1 MCLMKNNF
9 SKVLAPEEK
18 EGKAKTRQEARKL
31 CAVILAIFKMPFMH
45 RLTQSM
51 AENTYVRSRGK
62 NIIKTKI
69 AENTSNTLE
78 QQKVRVRMKL
88 AEFLSRVFYT
98 PAQVAFPQ
106 RRRDLTAL
114 NACVQAIMRAITVN
128 DDLEATVD
136 YATMQIAKGNL
147 AMLDDISITLDAES
161 RTFTVSYPAGDYGYG
176 SEPTDTLQI
185 VLFEQELMRCKM
197 FEAGT
202 RGEDG
207 NAILNIPT
215 KWNPEEVLAYAFML
229 SANKRKA
236 SNSEYIAIS

>member
-1 MCLMKNNF
+1 MKNDF
-9 SKVLAPEEK
+9 SKALAPEEK

-114 NACVQAIMRAITVN
+114 NACVQAIMRAIT
-128 DDLEATVD
+128 
-136 YATMQIAKGNL
+136 
-147 AMLDDISITLDAES
+147 
-161 RTFTVSYPAGDYGYG
+161 
-176 SEPTDTLQI
+176 
-185 VLFEQELMRCKM
+185 RCKSPRATWQCWM
-197 FEAGT
+197 TSALPWMPKAGHSRSVT
-202 RGEDG
+202 RQ
-207 NAILNIPT
+207 AIT
-215 KWNPEEVLAYAFML
+215 AMA
-229 SANKRKA
+229 ANLRTLCKSCC
-236 SNSEYIAIS
+236 SNRN

>member
-1 MCLMKNNF
+1 
-9 SKVLAPEEK
+9 
-18 EGKAKTRQEARKL
+18 
-31 CAVILAIFKMPFMH
+31 
-45 RLTQSM
+45 
-51 AENTYVRSRGK
+51 
-62 NIIKTKI
+62 
-69 AENTSNTLE
+69 
-78 QQKVRVRMKL
+78 
-88 AEFLSRVFYT
+88 
-98 PAQVAFPQ
+98 
-106 RRRDLTAL
+106 
-114 NACVQAIMRAITVN
+114 
-128 DDLEATVD
+128 
-136 YATMQIAKGNL
+136 
-147 AMLDDISITLDAES
+147 MLDDISITLDAES

-207 NAILNIPT
+207 NAILSIPT